1 MNLIEGLLA
10 ELNRNR
16 EILKLYESIPEGV
29 IGTIMIKRSIAAAEH
44 AMSEGDTVGMM
55 RAYDDLKSTK

>member
-16 EILKLYESIPEGV
+16 EILKLYEDIPT
-29 IGTIMIKRSIAAAEH
+29 GTFGAIMIKESIITAER
-44 AMSEGDTVGMM
+44 AMSEGDTVAMM
-55 RAYDDLKSTK
+55 RAYEELKATK